1 MGMLISV
8 IGSLRRLE
16 DYLGESKAMMRNC
29 IILSF
34 VATVALYTT
43 PYICGMLFDALISEN
58 PPEWLDLN
66 ALIDVLTVTVLIV
79 IMWYAA
85 TSVSKR
91 KMTLIALAATKRIRE
106 EMNVKVMRLPI
117 SFIDET
123 SSGDLTAR
131 FTSDLPA
138 VGELIS
144 NDYNKFIVHSTMV
157 VSVIIMMI
165 ASSPILA
172 VVYIAL
178 IPLVMLVVRR
188 LTKISEQDFYDQKR
202 KIADLNSRMS
212 NLMTVQRTIKTENLE
227 GEFMERFSE
236 TNKDF
241 RESFIRTQ
249 TRAGMIQPMVSLA
262 TNSGYFITVIVGAI
276 LIFYH
281 HLDAG
286 MFMAFMIYVRMV
298 NSPLLM
304 TTTVFNS
311 LRDRLMSLDR
321 VMDVLHAEEDE
332 NLQKDGEDM
341 EIKGA
346 ITFDHV
352 SFSYPNG
359 NKVLK
364 DISFE
369 IRPGEMTVLAGPTGS
384 GKTTVANLLLEFY
397 TPESGTI
404 RIDGVDYLDISKK
417 SRSDAIAAV
426 LQYPWVFDGSIR
438 ENIVY
443 NREDIDEDTFKRVC
457 SMTGLD
463 EYVARLP
470 KGYDI
475 VIGDD
480 LRPLPLAQTRMLAMS
495 RAFMGE
501 PRVLLL
507 DEAIAGVDSVIGRNI
522 IEGLRKN
529 IKDHTIIII
538 SHNRALMDSADHVI
552 YLEDGMVVKEER
564 R

>member
-8 IGSLRRLE
+8 LGSLRRLE
-16 DYLGESKAMMRNC
+16 DYLGESKRTMRNC

-34 VATVALYTT
+34 VATVALYTI

-66 ALIDVLTVTVLIV
+66 ALIDLFTLAVLIV
-79 IMWYAA
+79 IMWYAS

-91 KMTLIALAATKRIRE
+91 KMTLIALGATRRMRE
-106 EMNVKVMRLPI
+106 EMNVKMMKLPI
-117 SFIDET
+117 SFIDRL

-131 FTSDLPA
+131 FTSDLPS

-144 NDYNKFIVHSTMV
+144 TDYNKFIVHSTMV
-157 VSVIIMMI
+157 VSVILMMI
-165 ASSPILA
+165 VSSPILA
-172 VVYIAL
+172 AIYIAL
-178 IPLVMLVVRR
+178 IPLVMIVVRH

-212 NLMTVQRTIKTENLE
+212 NIMTVQRTIKTENLE

-236 TNKDF
+236 SNKDF

-249 TRAGMIQPMVSLA
+249 SRAGMIQPMVSIA
-262 TNSGYFITVIVGAI
+262 TNSGYFITVIVGTL

-304 TTTVFNS
+304 TTTVFNT
-311 LRDRLMSLDR
+311 LRNRIMSLDR
-321 VMDVLHAEEDE
+321 VMDVLNAEEDE
-332 NLQKDGEDM
+332 NLLKDGEDM
-341 EIKGA
+341 EVKGRIA
-346 ITFDHV
+346 FDHV

-359 NKVLK
+359 NKALDDV
-364 DISFE
+364 SFE
-369 IRPGEMTVLAGPTGS
+369 VVPGELTVLAGPTGS
-384 GKTTVANLLLEFY
+384 GKTTAANLLFEFY
-397 TPESGTI
+397 RPDSGTI
-404 RIDGVDYLDISKK
+404 RIDGKDYLDISRKA
-417 SRSDAIAAV
+417 RSDSMSAV

-438 ENIVY
+438 DNIIY
-443 NREDIDEDTFKRVC
+443 NRKDVDEDTFKRVC
-457 SMTGLD
+457 TTTGLD

-470 KGYDI
+470 NGYDT

-480 LRPLPLAQTRMLAMS
+480 LRRLPLAQTRMLAMS
-495 RAFMGE
+495 RAFIGD
-501 PRVLLL
+501 PRVLIL

-522 IEGLRKN
+522 IEVLRRN
-529 IKDHTIIII
+529 LKDRTVVII
-538 SHNRALMDSADHVI
+538 SHNKALIESADHVI
-552 YLEDGMVVKEER
+552 YLNDGRVVKEEHR
-564 R
+564 

>member
-8 IGSLRRLE
+8 LGSLRRLE
-16 DYLGESKAMMRNC
+16 DYLGESKRTMRNC

-34 VATVALYTT
+34 VATVALYTI

-66 ALIDVLTVTVLIV
+66 ALIDLFTLAVLIV
-79 IMWYAA
+79 IMWYAS

-91 KMTLIALAATKRIRE
+91 KMTLIALGATRRMRE
-106 EMNVKVMRLPI
+106 EMNVKMMRLPI
-117 SFIDET
+117 SFIDRL

-131 FTSDLPA
+131 FTSDLPS

-144 NDYNKFIVHSTMV
+144 TDYNKFIVHSTMV
-157 VSVIIMMI
+157 VSVILMMI
-165 ASSPILA
+165 VSSPILA
-172 VVYIAL
+172 VIYIAL
-178 IPLVMLVVRR
+178 IPLVMIVVRH

-212 NLMTVQRTIKTENLE
+212 NIMTVQRTIKTENLE

-236 TNKDF
+236 SNKDF
-241 RESFIRTQ
+241 SESFIRTQ
-249 TRAGMIQPMVSLA
+249 SRAGMIQPMVSIA
-262 TNSGYFITVIVGAI
+262 TNSGYFITVIVGTI

-304 TTTVFNS
+304 TTTVFNT
-311 LRDRLMSLDR
+311 LRDRIMSLDR
-321 VMDVLHAEEDE
+321 VMDVLNAEEDE
-332 NLQKDGEDM
+332 NLLKDGEDM
-341 EIKGA
+341 EIRGRIA
-346 ITFDHV
+346 FDHV

-359 NKVLK
+359 NKALDDV
-364 DISFE
+364 SFE
-369 IRPGEMTVLAGPTGS
+369 VVPGELTVLAGPTGS
-384 GKTTVANLLLEFY
+384 GKTTAANLLFEFY
-397 TPESGTI
+397 RPDSGTI
-404 RIDGVDYLDISKK
+404 RIDGKDYLDISRKA
-417 SRSDAIAAV
+417 RSDSMSAV

-438 ENIVY
+438 DNIIY
-443 NREDIDEDTFKRVC
+443 NRKDVDEDTFKRVC
-457 SMTGLD
+457 TTTGLD

-470 KGYDI
+470 NGYDT

-480 LRPLPLAQTRMLAMS
+480 LRRLPLAQTRMLAMS
-495 RAFMGE
+495 RAFIGD
-501 PRVLLL
+501 PRVLIL

-522 IEGLRKN
+522 IEVLRRN
-529 IKDHTIIII
+529 LKDRTVVII
-538 SHNRALMDSADHVI
+538 SHNKALIESADHVI
-552 YLEDGMVVKEER
+552 YLNDGRVVKEEHR
-564 R
+564 

>member
-8 IGSLRRLE
+8 LGSLRRLE
-16 DYLGESKAMMRNC
+16 DYLGESKRTMRNC

-34 VATVALYTT
+34 VVTVALYTI

-66 ALIDVLTVTVLIV
+66 ALIDLFTLAVLIV
-79 IMWYAA
+79 IMWYAS

-91 KMTLIALAATKRIRE
+91 KMTLIALGATRRMRE
-106 EMNVKVMRLPI
+106 EMNVKMMKLPI
-117 SFIDET
+117 SFIDRL

-131 FTSDLPA
+131 FTSDLPS

-144 NDYNKFIVHSTMV
+144 TDYNKFIVHSTMV
-157 VSVIIMMI
+157 VSVILMMI
-165 ASSPILA
+165 VSSPILA
-172 VVYIAL
+172 AIYIAL
-178 IPLVMLVVRR
+178 IPLVMIVVRH

-212 NLMTVQRTIKTENLE
+212 NIMTVQRTIKTENLE

-236 TNKDF
+236 SNKDF

-249 TRAGMIQPMVSLA
+249 SRAGMIQPMVSIA
-262 TNSGYFITVIVGAI
+262 TNSGYFITVIVGTL

-304 TTTVFNS
+304 TTTVFNT
-311 LRDRLMSLDR
+311 LRNRIMSLDR
-321 VMDVLHAEEDE
+321 VMDVLNAEEDE
-332 NLQKDGEDM
+332 NLLKDGEDM
-341 EIKGA
+341 EVKGRIA
-346 ITFDHV
+346 FDHV

-359 NKVLK
+359 NKALDDV
-364 DISFE
+364 SFE
-369 IRPGEMTVLAGPTGS
+369 VVPGELTVLAGPTGS
-384 GKTTVANLLLEFY
+384 GKTTAANLLFEFY
-397 TPESGTI
+397 RPDSGTI
-404 RIDGVDYLDISKK
+404 RIDGKDYLDISRKA
-417 SRSDAIAAV
+417 RSDSMSAV

-438 ENIVY
+438 DNIIY
-443 NREDIDEDTFKRVC
+443 NRKDVDEDTFKRVC
-457 SMTGLD
+457 TTTGLD

-470 KGYDI
+470 NGYDT

-480 LRPLPLAQTRMLAMS
+480 LRRLPLAQTRMLAMS
-495 RAFMGE
+495 RAFIGD
-501 PRVLLL
+501 PRVLIL

-522 IEGLRKN
+522 IEVLRRN
-529 IKDHTIIII
+529 LKDRTVVII
-538 SHNRALMDSADHVI
+538 SHNKALIESADHVI
-552 YLEDGMVVKEER
+552 YLNDGRVVKEEHR
-564 R
+564 

>member
-8 IGSLRRLE
+8 LGSLRRLE
-16 DYLGESKAMMRNC
+16 DYLGESKRTMRNC

-34 VATVALYTT
+34 VVTVALYTI

-66 ALIDVLTVTVLIV
+66 ALIDLFTLAVLIV
-79 IMWYAA
+79 IMWYAS

-91 KMTLIALAATKRIRE
+91 KMTLIALGATRRMRE
-106 EMNVKVMRLPI
+106 EMNVKMMRLPI
-117 SFIDET
+117 SFIDRL

-131 FTSDLPA
+131 FTSDLPS

-144 NDYNKFIVHSTMV
+144 TDYNKFIVHSTMV
-157 VSVIIMMI
+157 VSVILMMI
-165 ASSPILA
+165 VSSPILA
-172 VVYIAL
+172 AIYIAL
-178 IPLVMLVVRR
+178 IPLVMIVVRH

-212 NLMTVQRTIKTENLE
+212 NIMTVQRTIKTENLE

-236 TNKDF
+236 SNKDF

-249 TRAGMIQPMVSLA
+249 SRAGMIQPMVSIA
-262 TNSGYFITVIVGAI
+262 TNSGYFITVIVGTI

-304 TTTVFNS
+304 TTTVFNT
-311 LRDRLMSLDR
+311 LRDRIMSLDR
-321 VMDVLHAEEDE
+321 VMDVLNAEEDE
-332 NLQKDGEDM
+332 NLLKDGEDM
-341 EIKGA
+341 DIKGRIA
-346 ITFDHV
+346 FDHV

-359 NKVLK
+359 NKALDDV
-364 DISFE
+364 SFE
-369 IRPGEMTVLAGPTGS
+369 VVPGELTVLAGPTGS
-384 GKTTVANLLLEFY
+384 GKTTAANLLFEFY
-397 TPESGTI
+397 RPDSGTI
-404 RIDGVDYLDISKK
+404 RIDGKDYLDISRKA
-417 SRSDAIAAV
+417 RSDSMSAV

-438 ENIVY
+438 DNIIY
-443 NREDIDEDTFKRVC
+443 NRKDVDEDTFKRVC
-457 SMTGLD
+457 TTTGLD

-470 KGYDI
+470 NGYDT

-480 LRPLPLAQTRMLAMS
+480 LRRLPLAQTRMLAMS
-495 RAFMGE
+495 RAFIGD
-501 PRVLLL
+501 PRVLIL

-522 IEGLRKN
+522 IEVLRRN
-529 IKDHTIIII
+529 LKDRTVVII
-538 SHNRALMDSADHVI
+538 SHNKALIESADHVI
-552 YLEDGMVVKEER
+552 YLNDGRVVKEEHR
-564 R
+564 